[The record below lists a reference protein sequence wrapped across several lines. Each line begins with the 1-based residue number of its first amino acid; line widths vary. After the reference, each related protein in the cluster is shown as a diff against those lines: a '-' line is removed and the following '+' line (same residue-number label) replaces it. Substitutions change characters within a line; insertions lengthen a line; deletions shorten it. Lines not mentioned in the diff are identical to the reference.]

1 MAYKPLIIS
10 YELTRFVMLMP
21 VRNKDQF
28 AITLGQRIRE
38 MRIRKNLSIGQLALE
53 SGLDYTQ
60 LSRIELGKINTRVFT
75 LYQISR
81 ALEVPLDVILND
93 I

>member
-1 MAYKPLIIS
+1 MAFMPLIIS
-10 YELTRFVMLMP
+10 FEFTRFVMLMP
-21 VRNKDQF
+21 VRSKDQF

-38 MRIRKNLSIGQLALE
+38 MRINKNLSISHLALE

-75 LYQISR
+75 LYQLSM
-81 ALEVPLDVILND
+81 ALDIPLEKILKD

>member
-1 MAYKPLIIS
+1 
-10 YELTRFVMLMP
+10 MP
-21 VRNKDQF
+21 VRSKDQF

-38 MRIRKNLSIGQLALE
+38 MRINKNLSISHLALE

-75 LYQISR
+75 LYQLSM
-81 ALEVPLDVILND
+81 ALDIPLEKILKD

>member
-1 MAYKPLIIS
+1 MPLIIS
-10 YELTRFVMLMP
+10 FEFARFVKLMP

-28 AITLGQRIRE
+28 AIMLGQRIRE
-38 MRIRKNLSIGQLALE
+38 MRINKNMSIGQLALE

-75 LYQISR
+75 LYQLSR
-81 ALEVPLDVILND
+81 ALDIPLEKILKD

>member
-1 MAYKPLIIS
+1 
-10 YELTRFVMLMP
+10 MLMP
-21 VRNKDQF
+21 VRSKDQF

-38 MRIRKNLSIGQLALE
+38 MRINKNLSISHLALE

-75 LYQISR
+75 LYQLSM
-81 ALEVPLDVILND
+81 ALDIPLEKILKD

>member
-1 MAYKPLIIS
+1 MPLIIS
-10 YELTRFVMLMP
+10 FEFTRFVKLMP
-21 VRNKDQF
+21 VGNKDQF

-38 MRIRKNLSIGQLALE
+38 MRINKNLSIGQLALE

-75 LYQISR
+75 LYQLSK
-81 ALEVPLDVILND
+81 ALDIPLEKILKD